1 MRARLCRCLSV
12 SLCCA
17 GVANAAPPSTSLDL
31 PTFLPDG
38 VSSVLVPLTPAQAWK
53 AFSFTLEHPAA
64 FDELTFLDLDSEMSE
79 TPVSFALF
87 DSTGDLVSIAISRGS
102 GPDVAP
108 SASGNNAFQ
117 LSFGVPAR
125 AAIQNGLAYTGQ
137 EGDIASGLYYVIVA
151 PAGSLFADNWSVVT
165 PPVAIPYT
173 GILNLRSNCRL
184 TIPAGPVPAPT
195 ITGDADLGIVTEED
209 PADTVLTVCGGEV
222 AWLRI
227 SLTNTIATIGE
238 VDARDGTTPL
248 RDVTYLDISQVGSD
262 VGTGWNMALYAWFG
276 NLATP
281 IAVSLAGSG
290 YNSNPGG
297 GDGPWGGGG
306 TFAQLSFGVEPPRP
320 ASPLTLGQTT
330 AGLPL
335 ANQNGSHLDADQYY
349 LAVTTG
355 DGAFQTTR
363 FGARNIGL
371 GCATLHIQVRT
382 NNRGPSLDCEADLN
396 GDKVVDDRDF
406 VLFAKGYSNYFD
418 LLGDLDGNQAVD
430 DNDFFIFAGK
440 YSEFLCP

>member
-1 MRARLCRCLSV
+1 MRARLCRCFALSLGCFGIA
-12 SLCCA
+12 S
-17 GVANAAPPSTSLDL
+17 AAPPSTSLDL
-31 PTFLPDG
+31 PAFLPDG
-38 VSSVLVPLTPAQAWK
+38 VSSTLVPLTPAQTWR
-53 AFSFTLEHPAA
+53 AFSFTLEYPAA
-64 FDELTFLDLDSEMSE
+64 FNDLTFLDLDSELSE

-87 DSTGDLVSIAISRGS
+87 DSSGELVTPAISRGS

-108 SASGNNAFQ
+108 SASGNNAYQ

-125 AAIQNGLAYTGQ
+125 AAVQNGLAYSGQ
-137 EGDIASGLYYVIVA
+137 EGDIPSGLYYVIVA
-151 PAGSLFADNWSVVT
+151 PSGSVFADNWSVVT
-165 PPVAIPYT
+165 PPIAVPYA
-173 GILNLRSNCRL
+173 GVLNLRSNCRR
-184 TIPAGPVPAPT
+184 TSPAGPAPAPP
-195 ITGDADLGIVTEED
+195 ITGGADLGIVTQEGPGD
-209 PADTVLTVCGGEV
+209 AVLTVCGGEV

-262 VGTGWNMALYAWFG
+262 VNVGWNMALYAWSGF
-276 NLATP
+276 LATP
-281 IAVSLAGSG
+281 LAVSRAGAG

-306 TFAQLSFGVEPPRP
+306 TFAQLSFGVESPRP
-320 ASPLTLGQTT
+320 ASPLTPGQST
-330 AGLPL
+330 AGLSL

-349 LAVTTG
+349 LAVTSG
-355 DGAFQTTR
+355 DAAFQPTR

-382 NNRGPSLDCEADLN
+382 NNRGPSLDCEADFN

-418 LLGDLDGNQAVD
+418 LLGDLDGNQVVD
-430 DNDFFIFAGK
+430 DDDFFIFAGK
-440 YSEFLCP
+440 YSDFLCP